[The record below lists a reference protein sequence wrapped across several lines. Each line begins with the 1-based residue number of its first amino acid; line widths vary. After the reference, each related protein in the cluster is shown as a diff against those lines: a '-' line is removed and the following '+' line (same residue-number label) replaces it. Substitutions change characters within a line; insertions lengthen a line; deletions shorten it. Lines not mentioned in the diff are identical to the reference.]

1 MMTIRA
7 FAATHRKSLVV
18 IGVLLLAAVHFTG
31 LRIASEKDELALL
44 QNAWATY
51 RVETIVRLEQ
61 VRDLTAN
68 RQAFQGGVNSV
79 PDWQLRLAV
88 SNLIIRAGEI
98 TDGLGVFAWDLQQVL
113 SKAHGVEVRGLV
125 APLQTEL
132 TQKLQPEYLKLI
144 GVTTSTDLRSG
155 SQALIEQLLNFET
168 GINGAGYRMES
179 LSLRREQELLGGSSL
194 QEVVS
199 AALFVIGL
207 ALTFVSGWF
216 RLDLPGPASG

>member
-31 LRIASEKDELALL
+31 LRIQSEKDGLALL

-61 VRDLTAN
+61 VRDLTSN
-68 RQAFQGGVNSV
+68 RQVLKEAVNTV

-113 SKAHGVEVRGLV
+113 SKAHAVEVRGLV
-125 APLQTEL
+125 APLQKEL
-132 TQKLQPEYLKLI
+132 TQKLQPEYLKLN
-144 GVTTSTDLRSG
+144 GVPTSTDLRSG
-155 SQALIEQLLNFET
+155 SQTLIEHLLDFET
-168 GINGAGYRMES
+168 GINVAGYKMES

-194 QEVVS
+194 QEAVAS
-199 AALFVIGL
+199 ALFVIGL